1 MEVTKVDVIDRLLG
15 LKPGDAL
22 YSLRHARQK
31 VVEATQAFHELAFFS
46 GELSPSQR
54 QDRLFAAAITAQQTG
69 PAVLADEY
77 RQRLLETSPPTQY
90 LSLLEPTHAHSVNNP
105 ALAAQAR
112 GQQAEAMDRS
122 ASLQALAQYARTL
135 ALRPATADRDALLT
149 VTAAGWSVPE
159 VVSLA
164 QIMGYVSY
172 QARMMIGL
180 LAIGHLSQNAAQA
193 SEPEADKNFVHP
205 AHLPAPGERLDINGF
220 TNATLGWQ
228 AWLPIQ
234 DIHTLTDAQSS
245 ILDTSHPTARE
256 SDYYMLLV
264 RAPELL
270 EQRSLVYNAIMYAP
284 GGAARHERELA
295 SAAVSRFNGCV
306 YCTSVHAQRFE
317 QLAKRNDVIAQL
329 FENPLTAGTNA
340 RERAIVQ
347 TAIALTDAPERFDV
361 KNLQALT
368 TQGMTAEEIRDILCS
383 VAIFAWANRLMM
395 NLGEHV
401 MPAAA

>member
-1 MEVTKVDVIDRLLG
+1 MNTQTKIDFIDRLMNLN
-15 LKPGDAL
+15 PGDAV
-22 YSLRHARQK
+22 YALRHARQK
-31 VVEATQAFHELAFFS
+31 VVDATQAFHELAFEAP
-46 GELSPSQR
+46 GIDGQAL
-54 QDRLFAAAITAQQTG
+54 QDRLLVAALLAQATG
-69 PAVLADEY
+69 PDILAAEY
-77 RQRLLETSPPTQY
+77 RRLLLATLPDPAYRT
-90 LSLLEPTHAHSVNNP
+90 LLDGGEVSGNA
-105 ALAAQAR
+105 ALDTLAR
-112 GQQAEAMDRS
+112 
-122 ASLQALAQYARTL
+122 YARTL
-135 ALRPATADRDALLT
+135 ALKPATADRQALLGLT
-149 VTAAGWSVPE
+149 EAGWSVPE

-180 LAIGHLSQNAAQA
+180 SALGALSAAG
-193 SEPEADKNFVHP
+193 SSTGTEPAEDPSFVHP
-205 AHLPAPGERLDINGF
+205 AHLPAPGERLDINGY
-220 TNATLGWQ
+220 TNATLDWK

-234 DIHTLTDAQSS
+234 DIDQLTEAQSA
-245 ILDTSHPTARE
+245 ILNTSHPTARE

-295 SAAVSRFNGCV
+295 SAAVSRINGCV

-317 QLAKRNDVIAQL
+317 QLSKRNDVIAQL
-329 FENPLTAGTNA
+329 FESPRTAGTTA

-347 TAIALTDAPERFDV
+347 AAIALTEDPKAFTADT
-361 KNLQALT
+361 LQPLVS
-368 TQGMTAEEIRDILCS
+368 QGMSPEQMRDILCS

-401 MPAAA
+401 VPEAS